1 MSTTT
6 ALDNENPKALFSL
19 EESKS
24 FYWIAVD
31 MPGLSDKT
39 EIVAQNN
46 ELLVRGEQTFFR
58 CRTKDK
64 KIKASYQNGVLWLLL
79 PKLQPKLQME
89 GEYL

>member
-1 MSTTT
+1 MSTTI
-6 ALDNENPKALFSL
+6 AIDNENPKALFSL

-24 FYWIAVD
+24 FYRIAVD

-39 EIVAQNN
+39 EIVTQNN
-46 ELLVRGEQTFFR
+46 ELLVSGGEQTFFR

-79 PKLQPKLQME
+79 PKLQME
-89 GEYL
+89 AEYL